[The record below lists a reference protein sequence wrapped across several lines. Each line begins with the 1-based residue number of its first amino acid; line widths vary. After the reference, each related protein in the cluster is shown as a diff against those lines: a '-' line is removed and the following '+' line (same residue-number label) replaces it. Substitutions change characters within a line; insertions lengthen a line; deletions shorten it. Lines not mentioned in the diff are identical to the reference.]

1 MDKRGNIK
9 GQMNLSFGM
18 IFTIIMIIVFLAF
31 AFYAI
36 KKFID
41 LQQSVQI
48 DTFLN
53 NFQDDINKMWKS
65 VQGSQTVVYPLPSYI
80 SAVCFING
88 DPVGNLKFT
97 SSQIVPEKTIE
108 NIDQAKITQDENP
121 YCIQTANGKLS
132 MTIEKNFGET
142 LVTVTR

>member
-1 MDKRGNIK
+1 MKKK
-9 GQMNLSFGM
+9 GQMQLSFGM

-36 KKFID
+36 TKFLE
-41 LQQSVQI
+41 LQQSIQI
-48 DTFLN
+48 STFLN
-53 NFQDDINKMWKS
+53 NFQDDVNKMWKS
-65 VQGSQTVVYPLPSYI
+65 VQGSQTVVYTLPSYV
-80 SAVCFING
+80 SAVCFVNG

-97 SSQIVPEKTIE
+97 SKQIIPEKTID
-108 NIDQAKITQDENP
+108 NIDVAKITKDESP
-121 YCIQTANGKLS
+121 FCVQTADGKLI